1 MSGIGSVF
9 STALSGLQAAT
20 RRIAA
25 AANNVANLNDVTSLS
40 PKPGDPAQ
48 FRPLLTVQTSLAA
61 GGTAARFQNVTPASV
76 PSFQPDSPFANA
88 DGLVAVPNVDL
99 ATQMIDSLTASTS
112 YKANAK
118 VIEVAQQM
126 QDQLLKI
133 KA

>member
-20 RRIAA
+20 KRVAA

-40 PKPGDPAQ
+40 PKPGDPQQ
-48 FRPLLTVQTSLAA
+48 FQPLLTTQSSLPS
-61 GGTAARFQNVTPASV
+61 GGTIAQVHNVTPASV

-99 ATQMIDSLTASTS
+99 ATEMIDSLTASTS
-112 YKANAK
+112 YKANIK

-126 QDQLLKI
+126 QDALLKI